1 MLKPLKCFKE
11 LPQPSVILLVL
22 CSCLLLDKACQPPR
36 SLRQEWGE
44 EGGLGVFLQCKWIV
58 LSLSR
63 WRGRTSS
70 KCCLH
75 KTRPHSSQ
83 MNKNCHAQNH
93 NYKPTY
99 SLQRWGTTLSGT
111 HWSFPVCK
119 LGEDPL
125 SLSLVCNLRL
135 LYSKGGIRA
144 ERTKFNKP
152 NYHALISIRGK
163 PRWDTCRLNL
173 YPDKPGTSVNVP
185 YLW

>member
-1 MLKPLKCFKE
+1 ME
-11 LPQPSVILLVL
+11 T
-22 CSCLLLDKACQPPR
+22 
-36 SLRQEWGE
+36 GE
-44 EGGLGVFLQCKWIV
+44 TGRRRRVGGLGVFLWCKWIV
-58 LSLSR
+58 ISLSLDEEEEPHQNVARS
-63 WRGRTSS
+63 
-70 KCCLH
+70 LL

-83 MNKNCHAQNH
+83 MNENCHAQNH
-93 NYKPTY
+93 NYKRAY
-99 SLQRWGTTLSGT
+99 SLQRRGTTSSST
-111 HWSFPVCK
+111 YWSALMCL

-125 SLSLVCNLRL
+125 SPFLVCNLRL

-173 YPDKPGTSVNVP
+173 YPDKPRTSVNVP

>member
-1 MLKPLKCFKE
+1 MPAAKVTETGERKRRGAGGI
-11 LPQPSVILLVL
+11 SLVWMN
-22 CSCLLLDKACQPPR
+22 CSI
-36 SLRQEWGE
+36 S
-44 EGGLGVFLQCKWIV
+44 
-58 LSLSR
+58 STR

-83 MNKNCHAQNH
+83 MNENCHAQNH
-93 NYKPTY
+93 NYKRTY
-99 SLQRWGTTLSGT
+99 SLQRWGATLSGN
-111 HWSFPVCK
+111 HWFVPVCK

-152 NYHALISIRGK
+152 NYHVLISIRGK